1 MKETSMTKTILAIL
15 KVLEKHS
22 QEVIGSREIS
32 RQLTSYGI
40 ELTERTI
47 RYHLKIMDERGL
59 TEVHGKEGRTIT
71 ERGLEELK
79 NAHVSERVGFII
91 SKIESLSYQ
100 SDFDIEKKAGNVVL
114 NISSFPA
121 SKVKEARKLAGK
133 VFDSPYVMSD
143 RVKMA
148 REGEGI
154 GDYVVPEG
162 MVGLGTVCSVTIN
175 SVFLKHG
182 IPVASKY
189 GGLMEVDKEGPTRF
203 TSLIS
208 YEGSSL
214 DPLVVFIH
222 SRMTSVNKAMK
233 GETGCVLAS
242 FREIPIVTIREA
254 MDLQNRMKDL
264 GIGGLLKVGAPN
276 HALYE
281 MPVGMDKA
289 GMVVVGGL
297 NPVAALQEAGI
308 DTINKAMSVMH
319 RYEDLIPFG
328 EAMKALDG

>member
-1 MKETSMTKTILAIL
+1 MKDTSMTKTILAIL
-15 KVLEKHS
+15 RVLENHRH
-22 QEVIGSREIS
+22 EVVGSREIS

-71 ERGLEELK
+71 ETGLEELK
-79 NAHVSERVGFII
+79 NSHVSERVGFII

-100 SDFDIEKKAGNVVL
+100 SDFDMEQKTGNVVL
-114 NISSFPA
+114 NVSCFPA
-121 SKVKEARKLAGK
+121 NKVKEATKLAGK

-143 RVKMA
+143 RVRVA
-148 REGEGI
+148 SEGQSI
-154 GDYVVPEG
+154 GDYIVPEG
-162 MVGLGTVCSVTIN
+162 MVGVGTVCSVTIN

-189 GGLMEVDKEGPTRF
+189 GGLMDVDDKGPTRF

-214 DPLVVFIH
+214 DPLVVFIK
-222 SRMTSVNKAMK
+222 SGMTSVNDAMN
-233 GETGCVLAS
+233 TGSGRVLAS
-242 FREIPIVTIREA
+242 FREIPIVAIREA
-254 MDLQNRMKDL
+254 MDLQKRMKAL
-264 GIGGLLKVGAPN
+264 GIGGLLTIGSPN
-276 HALYE
+276 QSLYE
-281 MPVGMDKA
+281 IPVGMDKA

-297 NPVAALQEAGI
+297 NPVAALEEAGMN
-308 DTINKAMSVMH
+308 TINKAMSVMY
-319 RYEDLIPFG
+319 RYEELVPFS
-328 EAMKALDG
+328 EAMKALEG

>member
-1 MKETSMTKTILAIL
+1 MKEASMNKTILSTL
-15 KVLEKHS
+15 RVLEKHQ

-71 ERGLEELK
+71 AKGLEELK
-79 NAHVSERVGFII
+79 NSHVSERVGFII
-91 SKIESLSYQ
+91 SRIESLSYQ
-100 SDFDIEKKAGNVVL
+100 SDFDIEKKTGNVVL
-114 NISSFPA
+114 NISCFPA
-121 SKVKEARKLAGK
+121 AKVKEARKLAGK
-133 VFDSPYVMSD
+133 VFASPYVMSD
-143 RVKMA
+143 RVKVA
-148 REGEGI
+148 AEGQNI

-162 MVGLGTVCSVTIN
+162 MVGVGTVCSVTIN

-182 IPVASKY
+182 IPVASRY
-189 GGLMEVDKEGPTRF
+189 GGLMEVDSEGPTRF

-214 DPLVVFIH
+214 DPLVVFIR
-222 SRMTSVNKAMK
+222 SRMTSVNEAMK
-233 GETGCVLAS
+233 GGSGRVLAS

-254 MDLQNRMKDL
+254 LELQKRMKEL
-264 GIGGLLKVGAPN
+264 GIGGLLKIGSPN
-276 HALYE
+276 QALYE
-281 MPVGMDKA
+281 IPVGMDKA

-297 NPVAALQEAGI
+297 NPVAAIEEAGI
-308 DTINKAMSVMH
+308 ETVNKAMSVMY
-319 RYEDLIPFG
+319 RYEELVPFAD
-328 EAMKALDG
+328 AMKSLDA